1 MLRNPPMRT
10 LDIERP
16 RVGFSPLTISSA
28 RCKLAAPRTASVGKF
43 PRHIHRRIVT
53 SKNTPAETA
62 IEPTADFERSLAELE
77 AIVDKLE
84 AGDLSLDDSLRHFE
98 RGVQLT
104 RACQSALKQAE
115 QKVEILLRR
124 SGAGEEFAA
133 APFDSDEDSE
143 R

>member
-1 MLRNPPMRT
+1 
-10 LDIERP
+10 
-16 RVGFSPLTISSA
+16 
-28 RCKLAAPRTASVGKF
+28 
-43 PRHIHRRIVT
+43 VT
-53 SKNTPAETA
+53 SKTPAADTA

-84 AGDLSLDDSLRHFE
+84 DGELSLDDSLRHFE

-104 RACQSALKQAE
+104 RVCQGALKQAE

-124 SGAGEEFAA
+124 SGAEDEFTT
-133 APFDSDEDSE
+133 APFADDDDSE

>member
-1 MLRNPPMRT
+1 M
-10 LDIERP
+10 
-16 RVGFSPLTISSA
+16 F
-28 RCKLAAPRTASVGKF
+28 F
-43 PRHIHRRIVT
+43 PRPLFHRIVT
-53 SKNTPAETA
+53 SKIPSATEPVAEPA
-62 IEPTADFERSLAELE
+62 ADFERSLAELE

-84 AGDLSLDDSLRHFE
+84 QGDLSLDDSLRHFE

-104 RACQSALKQAE
+104 RACQGALKQAE

-124 SGAGEEFAA
+124 SGADDFAT